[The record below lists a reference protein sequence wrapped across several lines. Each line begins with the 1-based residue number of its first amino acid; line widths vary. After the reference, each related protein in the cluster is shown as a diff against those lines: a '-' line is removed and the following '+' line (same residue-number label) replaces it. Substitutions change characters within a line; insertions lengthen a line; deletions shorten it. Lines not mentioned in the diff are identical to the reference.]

1 LIRVL
6 LLPDRKHIVID
17 RDRVV
22 VRELLVYLS
31 EEDLDSLAI
40 VVNGKLVESVDYI
53 VKTGDEV
60 VVIKQAT
67 GG

>member
-17 RDRVV
+17 RDRVAI
-22 VRELLVYLS
+22 RELLGYLG
-31 EEDLDSLAI
+31 EEDLESLAI

-53 VKTGDEV
+53 VKSDDEV